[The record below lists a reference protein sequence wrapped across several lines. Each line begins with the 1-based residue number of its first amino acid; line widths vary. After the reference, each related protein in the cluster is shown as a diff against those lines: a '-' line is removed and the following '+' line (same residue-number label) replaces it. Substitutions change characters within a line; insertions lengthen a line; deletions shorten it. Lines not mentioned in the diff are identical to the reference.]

1 MSVYTKVLDFIQN
14 PDPASFEVLA
24 LEVFRHQFATVACYR
39 DYCLG
44 LGVRAESV
52 RSLGAVPAVAAVAFK
67 HAKLVD
73 ADAADSPSGL
83 VFLTSGTTNG
93 RNERGRHFVPYP
105 EIYQASAIAHLDRM
119 LFPDRRRIWMLAL
132 HPTANRMPESSL
144 ARMITWCIEHFGT
157 GRALC
162 VADRRAVDLERAMD
176 LLREAEAEH
185 QAVCLLGTTASFGA
199 LFGSLRRQGR
209 AIRLPYGSRLMDTGG
224 AKGQVAPLDAEA
236 VVSEAGFL
244 LGINPSLVINEYGMT
259 EMCSQ
264 LYDATAFN
272 SGADTPP
279 GQRSKVAPP
288 WLRAAVV
295 DPITLKPVDDGAI
308 GLLSFFDLANVGS
321 VSALL
326 TDDLAKITNGAVQV
340 LGRASTGETRGCAMG
355 IESFAA
361 LSDARPWGAVARL
374 E

>member
-1 MSVYTKVLDFIQN
+1 MSVYSKVLDFIQN
-14 PDPASFEVLA
+14 PVPASFEALA

-52 RSLGAVPAVAAVAFK
+52 RSLEEVPAVSAVAFK

-73 ADAADSPSGL
+73 ADAVDSPSAL

-93 RNERGRHFVPYP
+93 RNGRGRHFVPYP
-105 EIYQASAIAHLDRM
+105 EIYRASAIAHLDRM
-119 LFPDRRRIWMLAL
+119 LFPDRRRTWMLAL

-176 LLREAEAEH
+176 FLREAEAKR

-199 LFGSLRRQGR
+199 LFGSLRGQGR

-288 WLRAAVV
+288 WLRVAVI
-295 DPITLKPVDDGAI
+295 DPITLKPVGDGAI

-326 TDDLAKITNGAVQV
+326 TEDLAKITNGAVQV
-340 LGRASTGETRGCAMG
+340 LGRASTGEARGCAMG